1 MYEQIALNRRKTIF
15 LMVIFC
21 GLIIAIGWSLAIYFD
36 STSILIWAV
45 ALSIVMSWWS
55 YFNGDKTILTISG
68 AKPIEPQ
75 QNLTHRKVLHL
86 VENLCITAGLNQP
99 NIYII
104 NDSAP
109 NAFATGRNPQHASIA
124 LTSGLI
130 EKLDKVELEGVIA
143 HELSHVKNYDIL
155 LATIVI
161 TLLGVVVLASDWM
174 LRSRYTIRHS
184 RSRNN
189 ASGAI
194 VLMGLLLA
202 VISPILA
209 RLIHLA
215 ISRKR
220 EYLADAAA
228 ALLTRYPEGLAN
240 ALTKIN
246 LDKKQLRFVSRA
258 TASLY
263 IVNPFK
269 NTNVNV
275 AELFSTHPP
284 LEKRIQALN
293 NMNFTQN

>member
-15 LMVIFC
+15 LVVIFC
-21 GLIIAIGWSLAIYFD
+21 GLIIAIGWSLASYFD

-45 ALSIVMSWWS
+45 VLSVVMSWWS

-68 AKPIEPQ
+68 AKPIKPQ

-161 TLLGVVVLASDWM
+161 TLLGVVVLASDWL
-174 LRSRYTIRHS
+174 LRSRYTIRH
-184 RSRNN
+184 SRNN

-220 EYLADAAA
+220 EYLADAGA

-269 NTNVNV
+269 NTNINI

-293 NMNFTQN
+293 NMNLTQN